1 MVSGQTRRAWNSSLP
16 ARRKP
21 IGHSVNFL
29 KNNGIKQ
36 RKGALKKVSKKQS
49 GRLARY
55 YPIRDAFLAENRAC
69 EICSARGGP
78 VNEATE
84 VHHKYGRNSSL
95 LFDVRGFVASCRQCR
110 TIPHDKPEWA
120 RERGLLGAASLWGVP
135 IDRHPGA

>member
-29 KNNGIKQ
+29 KNNGIKP

-55 YPIRDAFLAENRAC
+55 YPIRDAFLAENRVC
-69 EICSARGGP
+69 EICSARGAP

-84 VHHKYGRNSSL
+84 VHHLRGRLGSL
-95 LFDVRGFVASCRQCR
+95 LFDTRGFVPSCFSCR
-110 TIPHDKPEWA
+110 TWPHDHPREA
-120 RERGLLGAASLWGVP
+120 REIGLLAIPRDWGRP
-135 IDRHPGA
+135 FGPEK